1 MRCVF
6 HVHHDFADFAN
17 SWTSIEHITH
27 KQLNQP
33 RQKKNKRAQLCILQ
47 CTSTIA
53 GMKKSPQLKD
63 LSVECAHGPSVLQKH
78 IERPL
83 KLHQTLDS
91 THYIFRA
98 SLIWRN
104 ISCGEELKV
113 QITCLGQATAHRCT
127 KSPMAFRAPSGLFDL
142 LRWPLPTRAQSV
154 PRTPR
159 LSPRPTIC
167 WEPHGA
173 AIHWGESREN
183 FGHRTWYDRKY

>member
-17 SWTSIEHITH
+17 SWTSIAHITH

-33 RQKKNKRAQLCILQ
+33 RERKKKTKGHSFVFCSVLPWS
-47 CTSTIA
+47 STIA
-53 GMKKSPQLKD
+53 GMKKSTKHKD

-173 AIHWGESREN
+173 EN
-183 FGHRTWYDRKY
+183 FGHRTWYDRK